1 MAPVQRV
8 TDFMAGEISTGDLPL
23 SSYRLG
29 VRSAALHDIYS
40 PAITAA
46 LRTALLRF
54 DRQMPGFLSSEGLLH
69 GVETRT
75 SSPLQIGTHP
85 RIPLCLEISQ
95 CTHYIHTERNE
106 SSRGTD
112 FYEADANFTVISK
125 YRDSTLCLLCK

>member
-8 TDFMAGEISTGDLPL
+8 TDFMAGEISQGNLPL

-75 SSPLQIGTHP
+75 SSPLQIGIYAP
-85 RIPLCLEISQ
+85 
-95 CTHYIHTERNE
+95 
-106 SSRGTD
+106 
-112 FYEADANFTVISK
+112 
-125 YRDSTLCLLCK
+125 